1 MKSVVYLRTR
11 ETAEP
16 ERKVVLYSSESSE
29 SDGDTVGQIVSEVNE
44 ELKNKVLSIRKSFK
58 RKKKKNRKRLSEI
71 RLKNLQLM
79 TIIAS
84 LQSELA
90 CKGRKT
96 ISFQI
101 IPTSLNFL
109 IFLDSLIEEMKI
121 QLTEAR
127 TVSDNCK
134 CNLKSEE
141 QIIKKETFLEYFE
154 SDDKTLSAG
163 DIFYTSK
170 YKCL

>member
-58 RKKKKNRKRLSEI
+58 RKKKNRKRLSEI

-79 TIIAS
+79 TIIAL

-90 CKGRKT
+90 CKGRNYKF
-96 ISFQI
+96 SNNSYI
-101 IPTSLNFL
+101 IKFSYLL
-109 IFLDSLIEEMKI
+109 RFLD
-121 QLTEAR
+121 
-127 TVSDNCK
+127 
-134 CNLKSEE
+134 
-141 QIIKKETFLEYFE
+141 
-154 SDDKTLSAG
+154 
-163 DIFYTSK
+163 
-170 YKCL
+170 